1 MKIDPHSATWLSIKS
16 HCEERMTDYRN
27 RIESNISHEETLQL
41 RSRLAELKCV
51 LALTQ
56 VEVPVVEAD
65 FELPG

>member
-1 MKIDPHSATWLSIKS
+1 MKIDPHSATWLSVKA
-16 HCEERMTDYRN
+16 HCEARMADYRN

-41 RSRLAELKCV
+41 RSRLAELKGV

-56 VEVPVVEAD
+56 VEVPVVDAD